1 LCPDLVKIE
10 FNPIEKNQILGNEQ
24 SMTNSK
30 GKKLMILG
38 FVSIGILFLIY
49 GRYQDPELFTPSAFE
64 TIQRIALGFYIIM
77 IISFGGIAFGMYK
90 YHKSK
95 VENNDKDI
103 LSIIAITTYN
113 SKSRK
118 IFIAIFIT
126 YGIFFSLVSG
136 TLVYQPE
143 INFVTHYGA
152 TIPSGFI
159 APCCDGPGYMPKIII
174 YITEHVGLQVIPINL
189 VLQIIVSYLVALNA
203 SIAINAYTISK
214 KGKGMSSIGAAT
226 GLFIACP
233 TCAGTFLSIFIGTAS
248 GIGLSILLTQLQ
260 TLFIALSIPILII
273 TPYIL
278 AKKLQNA
285 DGSCKTNF
293 ND

>member
-1 LCPDLVKIE
+1 MCQE
-10 FNPIEKNQILGNEQ
+10 
-24 SMTNSK
+24 TNMKPTNK
-30 GKKLMILG
+30 GKKLIIIG
-38 FVSIGILFLIY
+38 FTSIAILFLLY
-49 GRYQDPELFTPSAFE
+49 GRYQDPEVFTPSALE
-64 TIQRIALGFYIIM
+64 SIQRIALGFYITI

-95 VENNDKDI
+95 VENKGKDI
-103 LSIIAITTYN
+103 LTIIAITTYN

-118 IFIAIFIT
+118 IFITIFIT

-174 YITEHVGLQVIPINL
+174 YLTEHVGLQIIPINL
-189 VLQIIVSYLVALNA
+189 ILQIIVSYLVALNA
-203 SIAINAYTISK
+203 SIAINAYAISK
-214 KGKGMSSIGAAT
+214 KGRGMSSVGAAT

-248 GIGLSILLTQLQ
+248 GIGLSVVLTQLQ

-273 TPYIL
+273 TPYIM
-278 AKKLQNA
+278 AKKLQNS
-285 DGSCKTNF
+285 DGSCKINF
-293 ND
+293 KG

>member
-1 LCPDLVKIE
+1 MCQE
-10 FNPIEKNQILGNEQ
+10 
-24 SMTNSK
+24 TNMKTTNK
-30 GKKLMILG
+30 GKKLIIIG
-38 FVSIGILFLIY
+38 FTSIVILFLLY
-49 GRYQDPELFTPSAFE
+49 GRYQDPEVFTPSALE
-64 TIQRIALGFYIIM
+64 SIQRIALGFYITI

-95 VENNDKDI
+95 VENKGKDI
-103 LSIIAITTYN
+103 LTIIAITTYN

-174 YITEHVGLQVIPINL
+174 YLTEHVGLQIIPINL
-189 VLQIIVSYLVALNA
+189 TLQIIVSYLVALNA
-203 SIAINAYTISK
+203 SIAINAYAISK
-214 KGKGMSSIGAAT
+214 KGRGMSSVGAAT

-248 GIGLSILLTQLQ
+248 GIGLSVVLTQLQ

-273 TPYIL
+273 TPYIM
-278 AKKLQNA
+278 AKKLQNS
-285 DGSCKTNF
+285 DGSCKINF
-293 ND
+293 KG